1 MSILLIDDD
10 EELCDLL
17 SEYLEG
23 EGWTVE
29 SLHNGRQGLVR
40 AFEGEWD
47 VIILDIMLPGLNGLD
62 LLRSLRE
69 RRGTPVI
76 MLTARGEEV
85 DRIVGLELGADDYL
99 PKPFNPRELAARI
112 RAVLR
117 RSASLKGTNDLQSI
131 QVGDLILDPGSR
143 SVRISDQMIQLT
155 GVEFDLLELM
165 LDRAGH
171 AVSREELSLH
181 ALGRKAS
188 AYDRSLDTHMSN
200 LRKKLGRDSEG
211 RERLLTIRGLGYQ
224 YVLPGGE
231 TP

>member
-40 AFEGEWD
+40 ALEGEWD

>member
-40 AFEGEWD
+40 ALEGEWD

-200 LRKKLGRDSEG
+200 LRKKLGRDSAG